1 MYENVE
7 NMEPQYRKDVIIA
20 MKREEGSN
28 ELLVTI
34 GVANAW
40 NKPKIYPESLSLPM
54 DLMDVDKLKLEEAGK
69 GASKKI

>member
-1 MYENVE
+1 
-7 NMEPQYRKDVIIA
+7 

-40 NKPKIYPESLSLPM
+40 KKPKIYPESLSLPM

-69 GASKKI
+69 RASKKI